1 MEDKSKEKVHYYLIT
16 GEIIFSDE
24 ENNISGIRVNGVI
37 ALPEQKLAARYLGKA
52 QQILQVNFMQK
63 MGEIKITIAD
73 VILMN
78 FTYLGHMSQEEFHQP
93 PEGTKLAPKLTPVD
107 LDKAVAQ
114 AEASNAPTTAA
125 DEVDGQPVQE

>member
-24 ENNISGIRVNGVI
+24 ENNVSGIRVNGVI

-63 MGEIKITIAD
+63 MGEIKITITD

-93 PEGTKLAPKLTPVD
+93 PKGTKLAPKVGPVD
-107 LDKAVAQ
+107 LDTAVAQ
-114 AEASNAPTTAA
+114 AEAANPPTTAA
-125 DEVDGQPVQE
+125 DEIDGQPVQE